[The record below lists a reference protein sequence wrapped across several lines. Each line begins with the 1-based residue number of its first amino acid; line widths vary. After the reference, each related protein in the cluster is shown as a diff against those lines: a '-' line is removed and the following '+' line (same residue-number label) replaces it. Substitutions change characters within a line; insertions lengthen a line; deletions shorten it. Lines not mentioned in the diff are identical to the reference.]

1 MKKMSEITKQILTN
15 SGWYPSRKIDI
26 NRTVDFLESKG
37 YKLFPCVVDMLSE
50 FGGLNCSFTRP
61 NGDRD
66 SFYIAPE
73 DAYGDYYEKED
84 FIEIELRIN
93 EQIIAIGEARDSNM
107 MMFMSES
114 GKVFGEMGYCLV
126 KFGDDIFDAL
136 ETLCLVL
143 PGEEIE

>member
-1 MKKMSEITKQILTN
+1 MIKKSEITKQILTN
-15 SGWYPSRKIDI
+15 SGWYPGRKIDI
-26 NRTVDFLESKG
+26 KRTVDFLESKG

-66 SFYIAPE
+66 SFYIVPE
-73 DAYGDYYEKED
+73 EAYGDYYEKED

-107 MMFMSES
+107 IMFMSES

-143 PGEEIE
+143 PGEEIK